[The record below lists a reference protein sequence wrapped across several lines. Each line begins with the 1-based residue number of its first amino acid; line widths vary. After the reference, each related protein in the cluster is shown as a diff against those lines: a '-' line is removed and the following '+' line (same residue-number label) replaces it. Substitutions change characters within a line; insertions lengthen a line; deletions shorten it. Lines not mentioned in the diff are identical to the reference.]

1 MKTEREKLTGK
12 RKSIAARW
20 FVNSFSVIALIMLIV
35 TVGIYYT
42 AKSYYYNMVSQFLS
56 SNASIIVEVITRFYE
71 TSPSGYTNE
80 VREAVEYFD
89 KKNVMELMA
98 IDSQGNIQISS
109 SGFSIENEDEMPDY
123 VDAMTNE
130 SGIGEYIG
138 TLDRSSVKE
147 KYMAVSVRIDAEKS
161 EYSAIRVMSSL
172 EKVDERLFG
181 LIAMSLAVSVFILLL
196 VLFMGLYF
204 VTSILSPIREMSKS
218 AKKLA
223 KGDFSERIEIKKND
237 EIGDLCQT
245 FNNMANELANSER
258 IKNDFIS
265 SVSHELRTPLTAIK
279 GWSET
284 IMEMKDPEMLSKGM
298 RVITTE
304 TERLSSMVE
313 ELLDFSRIQNK
324 RLLLQRTNMDILA
337 ELADAVLICT
347 ERALKNNTV
356 ITYLEPDG
364 VAMIYGDKNRLR
376 QVFLNILDNAIK
388 YTGADGLIN
397 VEAHL
402 KSGSVEI
409 KVSDNGCGIS
419 EADLPK
425 VKTRFYKAN
434 NTIRGSGIGLAVADE
449 LVGLHGG
456 TLDIE
461 SKLGEGT
468 TVIVE
473 LPTIQK
479 IENKIKDKT

>member
-1 MKTEREKLTGK
+1 MKKKEQLNGR
-12 RKSIAARW
+12 RRSIAARW
-20 FVNSFSVIALIMLIV
+20 FVNSFSVIAVLMLIV

-42 AKSYYYNMVSQFLS
+42 AKSYYYNTVSQFLS
-56 SNASIIVEVITRFYE
+56 SNASIVAEVITRFYE
-71 TSPSGYTNE
+71 SSPSGYADE
-80 VREAVEYFD
+80 IREAVEYFD

-98 IDSQGNIQISS
+98 IDSEGSIQISS

-123 VDAMTNE
+123 IDAME
-130 SGIGEYIG
+130 SSGGTGEYIG
-138 TLDRSSVKE
+138 TLERSSVKE
-147 KYMAVSVRIDAEKS
+147 KYMAVSVRIDAENS
-161 EYSAIRVMSSL
+161 QYSAIRVMSSL

-181 LIAMSLAVSVFILLL
+181 LIAVSLGVSVFILLL
-196 VLFMGLYF
+196 VLLMGLYF
-204 VTSILSPIREMSKS
+204 VTSILTPIREMSKS

-223 KGDFSERIEIKKND
+223 KGDFSERIVIKKND
-237 EIGDLCQT
+237 EIGDLCRT

-347 ERALKNNTV
+347 ERARKNGTV
-356 ITYLEPDG
+356 ITYMEPDG
-364 VAMIYGDKNRLR
+364 VAMIYGDRNRLK

-388 YTGADGLIN
+388 YSGADGLIN

-402 KSGSVEI
+402 KNGSVEI
-409 KVSDNGCGIS
+409 RVSDNGCGIS
-419 EADLPK
+419 EEDLPK

-468 TVIVE
+468 TVIVK
-473 LPTIQK
+473 LPTLQK
-479 IENKIKDKT
+479 IENK

>member
-1 MKTEREKLTGK
+1 MKNKKEQAKGR
-12 RKSIAARW
+12 RRSIAVRW
-20 FVNSFSVIALIMLIV
+20 FVNSFSVIAVLMLIV

-42 AKSYYYNMVSQFLS
+42 AKSYYYNTVSQFLS
-56 SNASIIVEVITRFYE
+56 SNANIIAEVITRFYE
-71 TSPSGYTNE
+71 TSPSGYVNE

-98 IDSQGNIQISS
+98 IDGEGSIRISS

-123 VDAMTNE
+123 IAAME
-130 SGIGEYIG
+130 SDSGIGEYIG
-138 TLDRSSVKE
+138 TLNRSSVKE

-172 EKVDERLFG
+172 EKVDERLFD
-181 LIAMSLAVSVFILLL
+181 LIAMSLAVSVFILIL

-218 AKKLA
+218 AQKLA
-223 KGDFSERIEIKKND
+223 KGDFSERIKIKKND
-237 EIGDLCQT
+237 EIGDLCRT

-284 IMEMKDPEMLSKGM
+284 IMEMKDPEMLAKGM

-356 ITYLEPDG
+356 ITYLDPDG

-388 YTGADGLIN
+388 YTGENGLIN
-397 VEAHL
+397 VEAQL

-409 KVSDNGCGIS
+409 RISDNGCGIS
-419 EADLPK
+419 EEDLPK

-468 TVIVE
+468 TVIVK

-479 IENKIKDKT
+479 IENK